1 MRVASP
7 SAEALSEPYEAALF
21 RLAQD
26 AKIGKA
32 EETLDPPA
40 GVATAGALV
49 DWLKTRGPGFAE
61 ALKDRR
67 SLARRGQPRS
77 VGWDFAVEAGDE
89 IAFFPPVTGG

>member
-1 MRVASP
+1 MKLLYFAW
-7 SAEALSEPYEAALF
+7 LKT
-21 RLAQD
+21 
-26 AKIGKA
+26 KIGKA

-67 SLARRGQPRS
+67 GLRVAVNRRH
-77 VGWDFAVEAGDE
+77 VGWDFAVKPGDE
-89 IAFFPPVTGG
+89 IAIFPPVTGG

>member
-1 MRVASP
+1 MKLLYFAW
-7 SAEALSEPYEAALF
+7 LKT
-21 RLAQD
+21 
-26 AKIGKA
+26 KIGKA

-67 SLARRGQPRS
+67 TLRVAVNRRS
-77 VGWDFAVEAGDE
+77 VGWDFTVKPGDE
-89 IAFFPPVTGG
+89 IAIFPPVTGG